1 MSGIFDRLSQQFSD
15 DDSSGI
21 TPLDIADLP
30 TDQRQLMLGLLRDQ
44 GGTDAGV
51 PLHVL
56 RTKFGDKIADV
67 EGTLAE
73 LSKRRWVIL
82 MGEAPNVF
90 YRVNLRAKRGS
101 GEEFGLWSILN
112 DRVSRD

>member
-1 MSGIFDRLSQQFSD
+1 
-15 DDSSGI
+15 
-21 TPLDIADLP
+21 
-30 TDQRQLMLGLLRDQ
+30 
-44 GGTDAGV
+44 
-51 PLHVL
+51 
-56 RTKFGDKIADV
+56 V